1 MSKHYN
7 AAHVWG
13 RIAEVPTEKKSLE
26 GKGAPYL
33 RLKLNCY
40 NPEYGNVQAY
50 GNLWGRK
57 KIDECVAAYK
67 KDPQR
72 TFKFS
77 GFVSQAPETEGHGRY
92 TNFTF
97 IGHDPG
103 DQAAKLRA
111 VFILVGEV
119 TGIEGDKL
127 ALHLAREM
135 KPKKEGDEPKIQ
147 EEDFDLVLLDRNA
160 ANGITVGDVVEVKGK
175 LRARDGED
183 EYGSNSSPV
192 RPYVEKIEV
201 RIDRKDPWEKG

>member
-1 MSKHYN
+1 MIRHFN

-13 RIAEVPTEKKSLE
+13 RIAEVPTEKKANE

-40 NPEYGNVQAY
+40 CPEYGNVQAY

-57 KIDECVAAYK
+57 KIDECLDAYQM
-67 KDPQR
+67 DPRQA
-72 TFKFS
+72 FKFS
-77 GFVSQAPETEGHGRY
+77 GFLSQAPETSEHGRY

-97 IGHDPG
+97 IGCEPIV
-103 DQAAKLRA
+103 ATKLRA

-135 KPKKEGDEPKIQ
+135 KPRKEGDEPKIQ
-147 EEDFDLVLLDRNA
+147 EEDFDLYLLDPRA
-160 ANGITVGDVVEVKGK
+160 ANGITAGDVVEVKGK
-175 LRARDGED
+175 LRAKDGED

-201 RIDRKDPWEKG
+201 RVDKKGPWDKG

>member
-13 RIAEVPTEKKSLE
+13 RIAEVPTERKSLE

-33 RLKLNCY
+33 RLKVNCY
-40 NPEYGNVQAY
+40 CPEYGNVLAY

-57 KIDECVAAYK
+57 KINECLEAYQLH
-67 KDPQR
+67 PNQV
-72 TFKFS
+72 FKFS
-77 GFVSQAPETEGHGRY
+77 GFVSQVPETQEHGRY

-97 IGHDPG
+97 IGCESVEG
-103 DQAAKLRA
+103 AKPRA

-135 KPKKEGDEPKIQ
+135 KPRKEGDEPKIQ
-147 EEDFDLVLLDRNA
+147 EEDFDLYLLDPRA
-160 ANGITVGDVVEVKGK
+160 ANGITAGDVVEVKGK
-175 LRARDGED
+175 LRAKDGED

-201 RIDRKDPWEKG
+201 RVDKKGPWDKG